1 VKIFKPEGE
10 IEVTG
15 GEVTGGDEV
24 EDGVLE
30 FGKEFDE
37 GVTGA
42 GAGEGVEFVEAEL
55 VVEDERGRGSE
66 REGLTGIGGKG
77 GVDVGGEALRTG
89 SKDMRRDG
97 LKGGELRG
105 AQILRD
111 VDGAVVDELL
121 EAKAGRRFGDRR
133 RLDEV
138 LILSTVG
145 HDTTLPDDSAA
156 YVRVLIG
163 RRNEEEKSRLR
174 VRGSPPKVVC
184 RCGRSCAVCG

>member
-1 VKIFKPEGE
+1 MKIFEPVGEVEIAGGE
-10 IEVTG
+10 IS
-15 GEVTGGDEV
+15 GGDEV

-37 GVTGA
+37 GITGVGA
-42 GAGEGVEFVEAEL
+42 GKGVEFVEAEL
-55 VVEDERGRGSE
+55 VVEDERGWGSE
-66 REGLTGIGGKG
+66 RQGLNGTGGEG
-77 GVDVGGEALRTG
+77 GVDVGGEALRPG
-89 SKDMRRDG
+89 SKDMGGDG

-111 VDGAVVDELL
+111 VDGAVVDKLL
-121 EAKAGRRFGDRR
+121 QAKAGRRFGDGR

-138 LILSTVG
+138 PVLSTVG
-145 HDTTLPDDSAA
+145 HDTTLPDSAA

-174 VRGSPPKVVC
+174 VLGSPPKVVC
-184 RCGRSCAVCG
+184 RFGESCGICE

>member
-1 VKIFKPEGE
+1 VKIFEPAGE
-10 IEVTG
+10 VEVAG
-15 GEVTGGDEV
+15 GEVSGSDEV

-42 GAGEGVEFVEAEL
+42 GAGEGVEFIESEL
-55 VVEDERGRGSE
+55 VVEDERGWWSE
-66 REGLTGIGGKG
+66 REGVAGIGGKG
-77 GVDVGGEALRTG
+77 GVDVGGEALRPG
-89 SKDMRRDG
+89 SKDVGSDG

-111 VDGAVVDELL
+111 VNGAVVDKLL

-156 YVRVLIG
+156 YVRVLI
-163 RRNEEEKSRLR
+163 
-174 VRGSPPKVVC
+174 
-184 RCGRSCAVCG
+184 